1 MFLLIAGTWLRV
13 VEDRTLTHIAAAAA
27 LIAFLVSIFL
37 ARRKQWQARH
47 GHHPPSANN
56 PQYPVHVWPTMTPGY
71 SHSTDQP
78 YMTAVPMRSSSQA
91 YANQPP
97 PGPPPPEEDPFKP
110 ELFSGLPAEAPP
122 SYVEAQ
128 AAVAPVQ
135 APEPAYPN
143 GHRSTAHFAADAPA
157 GPSTS
162 AAPAAAAATAATP
175 TTPAPAATTTTPT
188 VPETA
193 APAAT
198 TTTPT
203 VPETAA
209 PAQTAPTEPATASK
223 APAAESTTPT
233 ATQSS
238 SA

>member
-37 ARRKQWQARH
+37 ARRKQRQARH

-71 SHSTDQP
+71 GHSTDQP

-122 SYVEAQ
+122 WYVEAQ

-135 APEPAYPN
+135 APEPASPN

-162 AAPAAAAATAATP
+162 AAPAAA
-175 TTPAPAATTTTPT
+175 
-188 VPETA
+188 
-193 APAAT
+193 
-198 TTTPT
+198 
-203 VPETAA
+203 
-209 PAQTAPTEPATASK
+209 SK

>member
-27 LIAFLVSIFL
+27 LIAFLLSIFL
-37 ARRKQWQARH
+37 ARRKRRQAPQGQH
-47 GHHPPSANN
+47 APSAT
-56 PQYPVHVWPTMTPGY
+56 PRYPVHVWPTMTPGY
-71 SHSTDQP
+71 GYAPDQP
-78 YMTAVPMRSSSQA
+78 YRTAVPMQTTSHA

-128 AAVAPVQ
+128 AAAAPVQ

-143 GHRSTAHFAADAPA
+143 GHRSTAHFAAD
-157 GPSTS
+157 GPTGSSTS
-162 AAPAAAAATAATP
+162 AAPAATTTAMP
-175 TTPAPAATTTTPT
+175 TTP
-188 VPETA
+188 

-223 APAAESTTPT
+223 ASAAESTTPT